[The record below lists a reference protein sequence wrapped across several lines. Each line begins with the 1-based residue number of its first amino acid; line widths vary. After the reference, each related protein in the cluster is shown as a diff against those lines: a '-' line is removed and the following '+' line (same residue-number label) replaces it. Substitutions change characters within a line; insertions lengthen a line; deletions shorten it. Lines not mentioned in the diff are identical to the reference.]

1 MYISIMFINPITRRD
16 GTIAGVTVIAYDVTS
31 AVIAKMKIEEK
42 EEQFNALANNIQNLA
57 WMANADG
64 WIYWYNHRW
73 YEYTGTKPE
82 EMEGWGWKS
91 VHDPEQLPVVLEKWQ
106 HSINTGEPFEM
117 VFPLKGADNIFRL
130 FLTLVLPL
138 RDDEGKLSVGWH

>member
-1 MYISIMFINPITRRD
+1 MAILEDVYFNYVYQPYHEAD

-31 AVIAKMKIEEK
+31 AVIAKKKIEENEK
-42 EEQFNALANNIQNLA
+42 QFNTLANNIQNLA

-64 WIYWYNHRW
+64 WIYWYNDRW
-73 YEYTGTKPE
+73 YEYTGTTPE

-91 VHDPEQLPVVLEKWQ
+91 VHDPEQLPEVLEKWQ

-117 VFPLKGADNIFRL
+117 VFPLKGADNIFRP
-130 FLTLVLPL
+130 FLTLCIAFA
-138 RDDEGKLSVGWH
+138 G